1 MHIDAF
7 TMLFSGLLVKVV
19 LGVLFAVLWLSGRRA
34 KWFAWWSATFF
45 FGSLASLVFLAR
57 DVAPTFFGMAV
68 ALLVLSMSCC
78 WQGARAF
85 EKRRPIWIAVSGPPT
100 LWLAACVVPGFLDV
114 ASSRVLLSSLLIAP
128 LLGMTAYEFWRG
140 RAELLPSRRTVIV
153 LFSSMALIF
162 AIRIPLIG
170 VAPFPFG
177 ALPAEPAY
185 VAAFNLLLFF
195 HTVVLAILLVALS
208 KERQELE
215 QRMQAQTDS
224 LTGALNRRAF
234 VTRGRRLVLRHKKT
248 REPLCLLFID
258 LDHFKALNDRYG
270 HSGGDDVL
278 TEFVAVVHDNI
289 RPTDFLFRLGG
300 EEFCCLLPYTNTD
313 AAFQVAQ
320 RIRCALEATGVQV
333 AGMRVNVT
341 VSIGIAST
349 DAFGYDVDTLVRRA
363 DMAVYSAKRQGR
375 NRVVIAAS
383 DDPIDISRDRPL
395 SGEGMIAAE

>member
-1 MHIDAF
+1 M
-7 TMLFSGLLVKVV
+7 
-19 LGVLFAVLWLSGRRA
+19 
-34 KWFAWWSATFF
+34 
-45 FGSLASLVFLAR
+45 
-57 DVAPTFFGMAV
+57 
-68 ALLVLSMSCC
+68 
-78 WQGARAF
+78 
-85 EKRRPIWIAVSGPPT
+85 
-100 LWLAACVVPGFLDV
+100 VPGFLEI

-162 AIRIPLIG
+162 AVRIPLIG